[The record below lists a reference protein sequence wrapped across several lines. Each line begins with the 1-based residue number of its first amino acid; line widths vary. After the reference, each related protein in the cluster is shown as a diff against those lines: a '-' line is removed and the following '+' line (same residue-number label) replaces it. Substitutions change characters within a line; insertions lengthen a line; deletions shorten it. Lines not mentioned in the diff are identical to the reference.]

1 MTLQP
6 HQQRVIEEKREL
18 DEKIHKLTVF
28 LASAASTQVSLS
40 EARLMHEQLNY
51 MLQYSKVLQRRIE
64 LFGSDG

>member
-6 HQQRVIEEKREL
+6 HQQRVIEEKRDL
-18 DEKIHKLTVF
+18 NEKIHKLTVF

-40 EARLMHEQLNY
+40 EARLMHEQLNH